1 MYETLTDFFAQFS
14 APWQALIATTFT
26 WGMTALGATLVFF
39 FREIK
44 RRMMD
49 IMLGFAGGVML
60 AAAFFS
66 LLSPSV
72 EMSRQLSAHVWLPPA
87 VGFLGGALFLYA
99 LDRLVPHLHPNMT
112 DSAPDGAPSSL
123 HRTTLLILAITLH
136 NIPEGLAIG
145 VAFGAVG
152 AGIEGATVPAA
163 IALAIGIGIQNFPEG
178 SAVSLPLRALGMKRS
193 KSFFYGQLSAI
204 VEPISAVIGAVA
216 IMVFQPALPY
226 ILAFAAG
233 AMIYVVVEEVIP
245 ETQRDKYAD
254 TAVMSLIIGFVL
266 MMVLDVSF

>member
-1 MYETLTDFFAQFS
+1 MYQTLTEFLSQFS
-14 APWQALIATTFT
+14 APVQALFATLFT

-39 FREIK
+39 FREVK
-44 RRMMD
+44 RRTMD

-66 LLSPSV
+66 LLSPAV
-72 EMSRQLSAHVWLPPA
+72 EMSRLFSAYAWLPPA

-99 LDRLVPHLHPNMT
+99 LDRLTPHLHPNMT
-112 DSAPDGAPSSL
+112 DSSPDGAPSSL

-136 NIPEGLAIG
+136 NIPEGLAVG

-152 AGIEGATVPAA
+152 AGIEGATIPAA
-163 IALAIGIGIQNFPEG
+163 IALAIGMGIQNFPEG
-178 SAVSLPLRALGMKRS
+178 TAVSLPLRALGMRRRR
-193 KSFFYGQLSAI
+193 SFFFGQLSAV
-204 VEPISAVIGAVA
+204 VEPISAVIGAAAV
-216 IMVFQPALPY
+216 MVFQPALPY

-245 ETQRDKYAD
+245 ETQRDTYAD
-254 TAVMSLIIGFVL
+254 TAVMSLILGLVV
-266 MMVLDVSF
+266 MMILDVAG

>member
-1 MYETLTDFFAQFS
+1 
-14 APWQALIATTFT
+14 
-26 WGMTALGATLVFF
+26 
-39 FREIK
+39 
-44 RRMMD
+44 
-49 IMLGFAGGVML
+49 ML

-72 EMSRQLSAHVWLPPA
+72 EMSRELSSYVWLPPA
-87 VGFLGGALFLYA
+87 AGFALGALFLYA
-99 LDRLVPHLHPNMT
+99 LDRLIPHLHPNMT
-112 DSAPDGAPSSL
+112 DGTPDGAPSSL

-136 NIPEGLAIG
+136 NIPE
-145 VAFGAVG
+145 
-152 AGIEGATVPAA
+152 VPAA

-178 SAVSLPLRALGMKRS
+178 TAVSLPLRALGMKRGR
-193 KSFFYGQLSAI
+193 SFFYGQLSAV
-204 VEPISAVIGAVA
+204 VEPIAAVVGAMA

-254 TAVMSLIIGFVL
+254 TAVMSLIGGFIL
-266 MMVLDVSF
+266 MMILDVSF